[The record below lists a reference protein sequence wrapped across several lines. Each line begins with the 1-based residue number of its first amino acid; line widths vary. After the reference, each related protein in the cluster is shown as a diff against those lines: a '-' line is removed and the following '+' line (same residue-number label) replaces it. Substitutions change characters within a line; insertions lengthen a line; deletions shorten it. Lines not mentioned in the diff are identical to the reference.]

1 MQSSFT
7 VLTAEKQ
14 LHSFGINT
22 SDKGVQLNVNNIIRI
37 VNQIGPNDERLK
49 EVFAKRDRAAHQE
62 TENSGRR
69 KRFEPFKTLGRY
81 KVFQAQTYI
90 ETANLKT
97 EDAFRKAAG
106 YIYSWVKCPLLR
118 GLF

>member
-7 VLTAEKQ
+7 VLTAGKTIAQ
-14 LHSFGINT
+14 LWNNT

-62 TENSGRR
+62 TENSGRAASVLNR
-69 KRFEPFKTLGRY
+69 LRHW
-81 KVFQAQTYI
+81 
-90 ETANLKT
+90 
-97 EDAFRKAAG
+97 EDIKFFRH
-106 YIYSWVKCPLLR
+106 R
-118 GLF
+118 HT

>member
-1 MQSSFT
+1 MYPEIEEILNRDT
-7 VLTAEKQ
+7 ELAKQ
-14 LHSFGINT
+14 FYRFDRGKTIAQLWNNT

-81 KVFQAQTYI
+81 KVFQAQTRRQDTFI
-90 ETANLKT
+90 H
-97 EDAFRKAAG
+97 G
-106 YIYSWVKCPLLR
+106 
-118 GLF
+118 